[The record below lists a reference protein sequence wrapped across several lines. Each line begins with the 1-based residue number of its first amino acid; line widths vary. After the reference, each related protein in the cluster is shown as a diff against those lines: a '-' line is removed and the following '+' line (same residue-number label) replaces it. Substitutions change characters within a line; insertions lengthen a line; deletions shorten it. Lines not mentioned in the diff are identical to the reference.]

1 MPVRCLKRPC
11 AIFDEFEPVTKIR
24 LLDANETE
32 VNLRLSL
39 GENTVSSRQTTCLVV
54 PPIRKRHLQS
64 DDDVNRH
71 LAFSSS
77 RKKAKMVIQARAPT
91 SVDISGGNVHSV
103 CADHSGRRQG
113 LDPTSPGS
121 DDMII
126 SATSF
131 PSMVRTRVRVGF
143 TDLAFLISPTDPV
156 Q

>member
-24 LLDANETE
+24 LVDANKTE
-32 VNLRLSL
+32 IDLRLSVS
-39 GENTVSSRQTTCLVV
+39 ENTVSSRQTTCLVV
-54 PPIRKRHLQS
+54 PPIRKRRLQS
-64 DDDVNRH
+64 DDDVNRQ

-91 SVDISGGNVHSV
+91 SVDISGGGNVHSV
-103 CADHSGRRQG
+103 CTDHSGRCQV
-113 LDPTSPGS
+113 LDPTRRGSDS

-131 PSMVRTRVRVGF
+131 PSMVRTECRSVF
-143 TDLAFLISPTDPV
+143 TPT
-156 Q
+156 